1 MRVRRLL
8 YLVAIISALSVMTG
22 AFILYAVVMRLDGI
36 HQEKNQAQLTVRQAS
51 ALLVLTQEYLIND
64 HVRSS
69 RQWWLRHA
77 DLGAAL
83 ASGASEQAETIQIK
97 RDLLERHVRLGDIF
111 RLITDVK
118 SDFNSQLNERRRA
131 MLVGQLISEVEGLG
145 EDAYR
150 WSLVIES
157 KRLSRQR
164 VFRWSVVT
172 LGLILGGSLAT
183 VVWVTVRR
191 LIMPLARLETA
202 TRAVS
207 AGHLSQRLDEGARD
221 EFGDVSRAF
230 NIMTS
235 TLERQSAELTLAYQ
249 ISQQAKQT
257 AESASR
263 AKSEFVANIS
273 HEIRTPMN
281 AVLGMTYLLNKTA
294 LSVDQRK
301 YLEMIRGAG
310 ESLLQI
316 INDVLDFSKMEAG
329 QLAIVS
335 GRFTLDELLKPV
347 ATIMMIQGGE
357 TELELAIGVEPALP
371 HAYLG
376 DAMRIQQ
383 ILINLVGNAIK
394 FTERGEVALYV
405 DALSMDGNAAMLRF
419 RVSDSGIG
427 MNAEQQSR
435 LFSAF
440 SQADESTTRRF
451 GGTGLGLTISRRLI
465 DMMHGNITVHSE
477 LGKGSQFVV
486 CLPLPIAAPEQD
498 AALAQGAALGAL
510 RVLIV
515 DDNATSRHYVSQT
528 VAAWHWQSDSA
539 ASGAA
544 ALECIRA
551 ARTAGK
557 DYDAVLVDWHMP
569 GMDGLRTMSAMRQ
582 AHPGLATPVILMV
595 SVHGRDQLRQESGA
609 ITPDAILVKP
619 VTGSS
624 LFDTLHE
631 VLLSGRGEQGAHA
644 ESAPEAGCEPG
655 MQGLRILLVE
665 DNLLNQV
672 VARGMLEQYG
682 ASVTVKGNGD
692 EAVKHLESNPDGHDM
707 VLMDVQM
714 PVMDGL
720 SATRLIR
727 QQLHLTLP
735 VIAMT
740 AGVLEVE
747 IGKCLAAGMDDFIG
761 KPVIIEQMNAVICRH
776 LPASAGRA
784 STIVPDPAT
793 ISAPDT
799 FDVDKLLALAG
810 DRHEFR
816 DKLIAQIRRTIDDS
830 ASHIADARAA
840 LTAGRHD
847 EAARIFHGMRG
858 AIGALGAGRFVLAT
872 RDMEADI
879 LENNAAQAE
888 ALFAR
893 TVRELDAT
901 VAAARTWL
909 ARQAQA

>member
-22 AFILYAVVMRLDGI
+22 ASILYAVVMRLDGI

-335 GRFTLDELLKPV
+335 GRFTLDELLKSV
-347 ATIMMIQGGE
+347 ATIMMIQGGD

-376 DAMRIQQ
+376 DVMRIEQ

-465 DMMHGNITVHSE
+465 DMMNGSITVHSE
-477 LGKGSQFVV
+477 LGKGSEVVV
-486 CLPLPIAAPEQD
+486 CLPLP
-498 AALAQGAALGAL
+498 QGASLGAL

-528 VAAWHWQSDSA
+528 VAAWHWESDSA

-544 ALECIRA
+544 ALERIRA
-551 ARTAGK
+551 ARAAGK

-569 GMDGLRTMSAMRQ
+569 GMDGLHTMAAMRE

-595 SVHGRDQLRQESGA
+595 SVHGRDHLRHESGA
-609 ITPDAILVKP
+609 IAPDAILVKP

-631 VLLSGRGEQGAHA
+631 VLLSGRAEQRALA
-644 ESAPEAGCEPG
+644 ASAPEASSVPG

-682 ASVTVKGNGD
+682 AIVTVKGNGD
-692 EAVKHLESNPDGHDM
+692 EAVKHLEGNPDAHDM

-761 KPVIIEQMNAVICRH
+761 KPVIVEQMTAVICRH
-776 LPASAGRA
+776 LAAGSSGA
-784 STIVPDPAT
+784 STIAPAP
-793 ISAPDT
+793 SPSNAPDT
-799 FDVDKLLALAG
+799 FDVGTLMALAEG
-810 DRHEFR
+810 RDDFR
-816 DKLIAQIRRTIDDS
+816 DKLVAQICRAIDDS

-840 LTAGRHD
+840 LLAGRHE

-858 AIGALGAGRFVLAT
+858 AIGALGAGRFVAAT
-872 RDMEADI
+872 REIEADI
-879 LENNAAQAE
+879 LENNAAQAD
-888 ALFAR
+888 ALFER

-909 ARQAQA
+909 ASQA